1 MRGHLPAQT
10 KFQLMQTIKQL
21 IPLLFFCA
29 VSSVSA
35 QNLLADGRN
44 LLQALEAMSDPSL
57 SAEKRNEAGQQA
69 LIILFLYDEPTQITA
84 PEQVQVDRVISHLQG
99 NALLRDLVKTSQDSL
114 FRLVTPPSSWQAAW
128 DSIQTPSRES
138 ISTQLYGDAPRTAAE
153 YLSVRRSML
162 ESRLPPL
169 QDAGA
174 MSMAANKITKA
185 PAASALLSQTEI
197 LETLF
202 EFILQRAKQEV
213 VESFF
218 ENLIDK
224 KLPQVGMLFPNVR
237 AQYNTPN
244 YEYSQAFLA
253 SLRKA
258 FFQDLQNLPMTLPDL
273 FLTDDYFGELQ
284 EDPIFY
290 NIMTVYSMYALS
302 VQGDVPLAEI
312 VPLTHRELYQRYQNA
327 ATNLNM
333 ELADSTASN
342 SKEYLA
348 MTDAA
353 SDFMQQVYLVWN
365 NLASAERAVSKQ
377 VKSVKSAF
385 PASRGNAP
393 NPNNYLDKP
402 LYDLQAL
409 LGNADKSS
417 VFNLD
422 LLPYLLKG
430 SFETLPF
437 QNYNTIADF
446 DELFNPAHTP
456 NELRLAGLQLTQ
468 NLTGAWYNDMG
479 LVQILR
485 HWQTDLASYE
495 NAVEGWRNKFDTLS
509 VEQQLAGTFTQQQ
522 ALETLIDQM
531 RTYWTGK
538 KLTSNDLL
546 PLVQLGFVAQAGFS
560 VTDIVARSPLD
571 SLLGRRT
578 KLHQIENR
586 LIEFE
591 SRFGVAKADS
601 PLQQYLKVEKRARL
615 SDSIVDQ
622 IDVLARKLQVL
633 RTSLNQLE
641 ATHAGQQKKVMH
653 NVKPML
659 QITDLLSQLYYAL
672 QAKDGWIQ
680 KDSLKR
686 ALSDP
691 KLRTACLGLLQQRLS
706 GIRDLNSISAAA
718 VAQFAVLTLED
729 IAQISAAEKDASSS
743 EEQKSERLY
752 DILTATLQTLNR
764 ALQLPLFASAEP
776 PFTYVS
782 LAELNPK
789 LAPIPGISKQVMDF
803 LYHLKVGE
811 HRSAVASL
819 LRVMT
824 NLSDVINN
832 DNTPVKRAK
841 LLGFFQQYGDFIAGL
856 VDAKTPAEME
866 YLLNSLADKPG
877 SSRIK
882 RTKSQSVSINSYLG
896 ASYGKD
902 KWSREMPTE
911 TVQDNFKSF
920 APSIPIGIS
929 YSWLWGKKPQHKQSF
944 TLHATILDLGSMVS
958 FRADDGNDFGEEK
971 VTFKNVLKPGIEFH
985 WNIQRTPFYIGAGW
999 RTGVQFRQDGDQ
1011 EISFRSSRTF
1021 FAVGIDVPFRTI
1033 YQR

>member
-1 MRGHLPAQT
+1 
-10 KFQLMQTIKQL
+10 MQTIKQL

-29 VSSVSA
+29 VSTVSA

-44 LLQALEAMSDPSL
+44 LLQALEAMGDTTL
-57 SAEKRNEAGQQA
+57 SPEQRNAAGQQA
-69 LIILFLYDEPTQITA
+69 LIILFLYDEPTQIAA
-84 PEQVQVDRVISHLQG
+84 PQQVQVERVLGHLQG

-128 DSIQTPSRES
+128 DSIQTPNRAS
-138 ISTQLYGDAPRTAAE
+138 ISNQLYGDAPRTPSE
-153 YLSVRRSML
+153 YLSVRRSL
-162 ESRLPPL
+162 LDSRLPPL

-185 PAASALLSQTEI
+185 PPSTVLSQTEI

-218 ENLIDK
+218 ESLIDK

-237 AQYNTPN
+237 AQYSTPN
-244 YEYSQAFLA
+244 YEYSQSFLA
-253 SLRKA
+253 NLRQA
-258 FFQDLQNLPMTLPDL
+258 FFQDLQNLPMTLPEL

-284 EDPIFY
+284 EDPVFY

-312 VPLTHRELYQRYQNA
+312 VPLTHRELYQRYHSA
-327 ATNLNM
+327 ATNLNL
-333 ELADSTASN
+333 ELADAPVSSSPEYTAMS
-342 SKEYLA
+342 
-348 MTDAA
+348 DAA
-353 SDFMQQVYLVWN
+353 ADFMQQVYTVWN
-365 NLASAERAVSKQ
+365 NLASAERAVNNQARSTKL
-377 VKSVKSAF
+377 AF
-385 PASRGNAP
+385 PASRATAP
-393 NPNNYLDKP
+393 KQNNYLDKP
-402 LYDLQAL
+402 LYDLQVL

-430 SFETLPF
+430 SFDSLPF
-437 QNYNTIADF
+437 NQYNTIADY

-456 NELRLAGLQLTQ
+456 KELRLAGLQLAQ

-479 LVQILR
+479 IVQILR
-485 HWQTDLASYE
+485 YWQSDLAAYE
-495 NAVEGWRNKFDTLS
+495 NAIESWRNKFDIAS
-509 VEQQLAGTFTQQQ
+509 VEQQLAQTLVQQQ
-522 ALETLIDQM
+522 TLENLIGQM
-531 RTYWTGK
+531 RSYWASKSMTN
-538 KLTSNDLL
+538 TNLL
-546 PLVQLGFVAQAGFS
+546 PLVQLGFVVQAGFS
-560 VTDIVARSPLD
+560 VTDIAAHSPLD
-571 SLLGRRT
+571 SLLGRRN
-578 KLHQIENR
+578 KLQQIEAR
-586 LIEFE
+586 LVEFE
-591 SRFGVAKADS
+591 SRLGVAKADS
-601 PLQQYLKVEKRARL
+601 PLQQYLQRESRPRA

-622 IDVLARKLQVL
+622 IDVLERKLQAL
-633 RTSLNQLE
+633 RTGLNQLE
-641 ATHAGQQKKVMH
+641 AAHAGHQKKVMH

-659 QITDLLSQLYYAL
+659 QVTDLLSQLFYCL
-672 QAKDGWIQ
+672 QSKDGWMQ

-686 ALSDP
+686 AFADP
-691 KLRTACLGLLQQRLS
+691 KLRTACLGLLQQRLG

-718 VAQFAVLTLED
+718 TAQFAVLTLED
-729 IAQISAAEKDASSS
+729 IAQINSAEKDTASAK
-743 EEQKSERLY
+743 ETRTERLY

-764 ALQLPLFASAEP
+764 ALQLPLFASP
-776 PFTYVS
+776 DTPFTYVS
-782 LAELNPK
+782 LAKLNPK
-789 LAPIPGISKQVMDF
+789 LAPVPGVSKQVMDF
-803 LYHLKVGE
+803 LYYLKVGE

-824 NLSDVINN
+824 TLSNLIDK
-832 DNTPVKRAK
+832 DKTPVKRAK
-841 LLGFFQQYGDFIAGL
+841 LLGFFQDYGDFIAGL
-856 VDAKTPAEME
+856 VDAKTKPEME

-882 RTKSQSVSINSYLG
+882 RTKAQSVSINSYLG
-896 ASYGKD
+896 ASYGQD
-902 KWSREMPTE
+902 TWSRQMATT
-911 TVQDNFKSF
+911 TVNDNFNSL

-929 YSWLWGKKPQHKQSF
+929 YSWLWGRKPQHKQSF
-944 TLHATILDLGSMVS
+944 TLHATILDLGSMLS

-971 VTFKNVLKPGIEFH
+971 VTFKNVLKPGVEFH

-999 RTGVQFRQDGDQ
+999 RTGVQFRQEGDQ

-1021 FAVGIDVPFRTI
+1021 VAVGIDVPFRTI